1 MTPRLLVWPLSSD
14 GIPLQPKQ
22 PGWVLGWELDEGL
35 TVVCA
40 GILQERRVDTNSI
53 VGKWDPTTA
62 SRRSS
67 SVPCFIPTTN
77 GPWWE
82 DESPEMHQQQQ
93 QLLLYQPGVFY
104 LHEAPWSGGFFPR
117 ILWHVNEASRL
128 VERPNHGDTTPIQ
141 YWQQNGPEEDTRYG
155 TVEKSKIKDASKDKE
170 NNLTKRLWLFVTTHS
185 MLVLH
190 WKHSHGFFSKLPA
203 VQLFF
208 LLQKSRPHQNE
219 VKSYISFFNEA
230 LLLAINCMLGILAG
244 LLLFHKTDAILTLL
258 EEAWKAG
265 YNELLR
271 GNIQWL
277 ETFPAGFKLN
287 EPLTQNMGREITM
300 LIGVYDSIF
309 GRALVLK
316 TWIAKGCAIVSIIFG
331 FTALVAFCHD
341 LLILTTMHIATVAT
355 CFRVM
360 HRTQLYLLASLWKLF
375 RGRKK
380 NVLRHRTDTMEYDSM
395 QLLLGMILFTAVLFL
410 FTTIL
415 VYYAFFAVLHL
426 AIQIIG
432 VVLWSLYVTV
442 PVLPVGKCVLRAMHP
457 DWFSERVFL
466 DEVATLSKSRIVTRL
481 VPVRRSFISILSD
494 PLATYFLVFLSKIP
508 SFFGEFLSGRP
519 CTIREMY
526 LSIVRVAPT
535 SY

>member
-1 MTPRLLVWPLSSD
+1 VSSD
-14 GIPLQPKQ
+14 GKPLQPKQ
-22 PGWVLGWELDEGL
+22 PGWVVGWELDEGS

-40 GILQERRVDTNSI
+40 GILQERVDTNSI
-53 VGKWDPTTA
+53 VGKWDPIA
-62 SRRSS
+62 SRGSS
-67 SVPCFIPTTN
+67 SVPCLVPTTN

-82 DESPEMHQQQQ
+82 DEPPETRQQQQQQQQ

-104 LHEAPWSGGFFPR
+104 RHETPWSGGFFPK
-117 ILWHVNEASRL
+117 ILWHLNEARRL
-128 VERPNHGDTTPIQ
+128 VERLNHGDTTPIE
-141 YWQQNGPEEDTRYG
+141 YRQQNRLQEDTNDR
-155 TVEKSKIKDASKDKE
+155 TVAESKIKDASKDKE
-170 NNLTKRLWLFVTTHS
+170 DSLHVPKRLGLFVTKHS

-190 WKHSHGFFSKLPA
+190 WKHAHGSFSQIPA
-203 VQLFF
+203 VRLFL
-208 LLQKSRPHQNE
+208 LLQKSRPHQDE
-219 VKSYISFFNEA
+219 VMSYIAFFNQA
-230 LLLAINCMLGILAG
+230 LLLGINCMLGILAG
-244 LLLFHKTDAILTLL
+244 LLLFHNTDAILTLL
-258 EEAWKAG
+258 EQAWRVG
-265 YNELLR
+265 YDEVLR

-309 GRALVLK
+309 GRALFMK
-316 TWIAKGCAIVSIIFG
+316 TWIAKACGVVSVIFG
-331 FTALVAFCHD
+331 FTALVAVCHD
-341 LLILTTMHIATVAT
+341 LLILTTLHIATVAT

-432 VVLWSLYVTV
+432 ALLWSLYVTV
-442 PVLPVGKCVLRAMHP
+442 RFLPVGKCVLRAMHP
-457 DWFSERVFL
+457 GWFSERVFL
-466 DEVATLSKSRIVTRL
+466 EEDATLSKSRTVTRL
-481 VPVRRSFISILSD
+481 VPVRRSYVSILSD
-494 PLATYFLVFLSKIP
+494 PLASYFLAVLSAIP
-508 SFFGEFLSGRP
+508 TFAGEVLSGKP
-519 CTIREMY
+519 CTIREVC
-526 LSIVRVAPT
+526 LSTVRVT
-535 SY
+535 STSPR